1 MPTHADPTS
10 NGRYVVRALHADE
23 QDAWLDLLA
32 AAFATKGVPRS
43 FFEGVVIS
51 VPVWLYTYPLDMYVY
66 CILLVR
72 VFSGTLV
79 G

>member
-1 MPTHADPTS
+1 MPRKTTHADPTC

-43 FFEGVVIS
+43 FFEGGS
-51 VPVWLYTYPLDMYVY
+51 QSFF
-66 CILLVR
+66 C
-72 VFSGTLV
+72 
-79 G
+79 